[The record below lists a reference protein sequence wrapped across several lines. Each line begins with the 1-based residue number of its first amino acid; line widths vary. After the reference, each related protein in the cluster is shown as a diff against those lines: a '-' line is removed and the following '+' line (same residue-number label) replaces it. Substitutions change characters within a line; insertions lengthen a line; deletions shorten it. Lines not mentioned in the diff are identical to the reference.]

1 MTDYDGFSAEEY
13 REWLELYG
21 ASEEDIQA
29 ALDDLE
35 GRR

>member
-1 MTDYDGFSAEEY
+1 MTDYDSFSAEEY
-13 REWLELYG
+13 RDWMELHG